1 MHRKELHRFLMG
13 KESKEEKK
21 ERKKEKKEKGLRTVA
36 DAKAGRTGK

>member
-1 MHRKELHRFLMG
+1 MG